1 MTPLEL
7 EQCILL
13 AYSDVTGEKHW
24 QATRAL
30 AEYQAEAATLLPLL
44 QTTTHETVLFFCLTS
59 CFKLQNSTFTEKTQ
73 LWHLVLHISSEAPHV
88 RTKAAVVLAYLLQ
101 YAFQPCDWNTTFQ
114 ELQQEA
120 PPDLYFKTLIALAED
135 CDFDSCGI
143 KDVMRGY
150 HNTTTTIQEQP
161 TIVAQLMDTLL
172 RHVSQHDKDETI
184 LTLAFFVLRDFA
196 SWVDVTL
203 LIQDQ
208 VMMLVFSSLS
218 SSSAGVAAVQF
229 LRELVS
235 RGMNDERKLELLQ
248 QVDVLHKLH
257 VHVNLKTV
265 DANPIEVVIEVAK
278 LIDVTGQELISIR
291 MDTASLDSEYTAK
304 LQKLWLQVMELFF
317 RCLAFDDIDVS
328 GAVLPLASRIVI
340 TLQNDDMPA
349 LQLLN
354 IVHAQMKYP
363 NDYQFDYQNDDEAEE
378 EVYRAE
384 LRKLYQKLVRACP
397 DFCLQFLCQVL
408 ANLSVPLSTCP
419 TRDIEAALR
428 LVHHYCE
435 GIRPPPGLKTVMKQP
450 TFCAVLTAL
459 HQSDVVDH
467 PHREVLLLYYDLSV
481 RYYPIFIKEPQLLPK
496 LLGGLSGER
505 GLLHAH
511 PRVKSRSCYLLLRL
525 VKSVI
530 KVMRPYVE
538 TAVTGIQGEWVEP
551 GNA

>member
-150 HNTTTTIQEQP
+150 HNTTTIQEQP

-257 VHVNLKTV
+257 VHVNLETV

-291 MDTASLDSEYTAK
+291 MNTASLDSEYTAI

-378 EVYRAE
+378 EVYRA
-384 LRKLYQKLVRACP
+384 
-397 DFCLQFLCQVL
+397 
-408 ANLSVPLSTCP
+408 
-419 TRDIEAALR
+419 
-428 LVHHYCE
+428 
-435 GIRPPPGLKTVMKQP
+435 
-450 TFCAVLTAL
+450 
-459 HQSDVVDH
+459 
-467 PHREVLLLYYDLSV
+467 
-481 RYYPIFIKEPQLLPK
+481 
-496 LLGGLSGER
+496 
-505 GLLHAH
+505 
-511 PRVKSRSCYLLLRL
+511 
-525 VKSVI
+525 
-530 KVMRPYVE
+530 
-538 TAVTGIQGEWVEP
+538 
-551 GNA
+551 